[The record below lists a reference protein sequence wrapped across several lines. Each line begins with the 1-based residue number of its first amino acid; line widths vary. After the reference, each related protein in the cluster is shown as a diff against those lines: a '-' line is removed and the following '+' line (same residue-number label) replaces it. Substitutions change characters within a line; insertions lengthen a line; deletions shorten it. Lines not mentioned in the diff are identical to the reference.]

1 MPVTLC
7 RVSFSIPEDLYAI
20 YEQDAADSDKTV
32 EEVIISR
39 LYTCRGHDS
48 SRALYFDDKQRGRLE
63 AMTGGRILPSADTA
77 LRRLENQASIYLDNT
92 KVAFTPHS
100 AVSSQ
105 VALRPQPV
113 LHRVRQEAGYRG
125 ARALRH
131 DEMTRG
137 MR

>member
-1 MPVTLC
+1 MPATLC

-20 YEQDAADSDKTV
+20 YEQDAADLDKTV

-63 AMTGGRILPSADTA
+63 AMTGGRILPDADTA
-77 LRRLENQASIYLDNT
+77 LRRLENQASIHLDNT
-92 KVAFTPHS
+92 KVAFTPTLLS
-100 AVSSQ
+100 RLKSRCGRNQSFTEFVKKQAIEGLERY
-105 VALRPQPV
+105 A
-113 LHRVRQEAGYRG
+113 
-125 ARALRH
+125 
-131 DEMTRG
+131 M